1 MAPGCDRPPL
11 IGPGLGRLGR
21 LGRLGPAGR
30 SVAPLSRRAAWPWLC
45 RLLLLSLVVG
55 NAADTSGSTT
65 RKEPGPETTR
75 ATTNA
80 PPGAPPLPPS
90 ESDPSE
96 PSSFRCDAIS
106 ILGNGHDVTLHRCTG
121 GTCYATDIISA
132 CGGYGTQCCA
142 PRISLC
148 ASGATCF
155 ATVQIETCMP
165 WAVCCAPKVT
175 TCLSPSCSQNFPACT
190 QT

>member
-1 MAPGCDRPPL
+1 MAPEPGRTHSGAPL
-11 IGPGLGRLGR
+11 GKPGLAGAAGTLG
-21 LGRLGPAGR
+21 A
-30 SVAPLSRRAAWPWLC
+30 PWLW
-45 RLLLLSLVVG
+45 LLLLSAFLLVG
-55 NAADTSGSTT
+55 GHGA
-65 RKEPGPETTR
+65 ETTLE
-75 ATTNA
+75 TTQKESDRETTTDA
-80 PPGAPPLPPS
+80 PPGTSPLPPS

-96 PSSFRCDAIS
+96 PSSFQCDAIS

-190 QT
+190 QS